1 MVHCSVFSDT
11 RGLLNLHSFSFLVGF
26 RICSLCPEEA
36 YERSR
41 DRQRERT
48 SSVNVHRREFVL
60 VETFICFQ
68 NLMITMCFVNWCSSS
83 SLYPRYHR
91 EVVRR
96 RRKRRYT
103 TAARWVGGRGDQ
115 EGWGGREWGWSIKWR
130 RYQMGRKLQVG
141 KEAQQG
147 QDRSG
152 DTLATLWRVV
162 ASFMCLVAMAKMSV
176 RHRTSMSLIV
186 VRISAAPPAA
196 TTHRHKPY
204 VKPLCVLYSR
214 VLGHCCNEF

>member
-1 MVHCSVFSDT
+1 MVGS
-11 RGLLNLHSFSFLVGF
+11 
-26 RICSLCPEEA
+26 RICSLCEEVH
-36 YERSR
+36 ERS
-41 DRQRERT
+41 RERT
-48 SSVNVHRREFVL
+48 SSVNVHCREFVL
-60 VETFICFQ
+60 VQTFICFQ

-96 RRKRRYT
+96 RKRRCT
-103 TAARWVGGRGDQ
+103 TAARWVGGRGGDQ

-186 VRISAAPPAA
+186 VRISPAPPAA

-204 VKPLCVLYSR
+204 VKPLCVLYPR
-214 VLGHCCNEF
+214 VLGHCCNEFLNFV

>member
-1 MVHCSVFSDT
+1 
-11 RGLLNLHSFSFLVGF
+11 VGS
-26 RICSLCPEEA
+26 RISLCPEEV
-36 YERSR
+36 YEQSR
-41 DRQRERT
+41 ERERERERERT
-48 SSVNVHRREFVL
+48 SVYVHCREFVL

-68 NLMITMCFVNWCSSS
+68 NLMITMCFVNWCSSC
-83 SLYPRYHR
+83 SLYPRYQR

-96 RRKRRYT
+96 RRKRRCT
-103 TAARWVGGRGDQ
+103 TAARWVGGRGGDQ

-130 RYQMGRKLQVG
+130 RYRMGRKLQVG

-162 ASFMCLVAMAKMSV
+162 ASFMCLVVMAKMSV
-176 RHRTSMSLIV
+176 RHKISMSLIV
-186 VRISAAPPAA
+186 VRISPAA

-204 VKPLCVLYSR
+204 VRPLCVLYSR
-214 VLGHCCNEF
+214 VLGHCCNEFKNFF